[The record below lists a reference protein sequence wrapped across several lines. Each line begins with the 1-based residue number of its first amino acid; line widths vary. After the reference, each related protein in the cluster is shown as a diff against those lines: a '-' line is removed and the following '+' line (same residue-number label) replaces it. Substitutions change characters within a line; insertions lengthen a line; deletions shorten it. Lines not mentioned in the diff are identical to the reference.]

1 MIKWKF
7 TDYDDLELVNLEAC
21 RSIAEQLERFNNFI
35 KYASVGGMGL
45 TAVYFMLKIVGVF

>member
-1 MIKWKF
+1 MIKWEY
-7 TDYDDLELVNLEAC
+7 TEYDDLELAKLEAC
-21 RSIAEQLERFNNFI
+21 RAIAEQLERFNNFI

>member
-7 TDYDDLELVNLEAC
+7 TDYDDLELGKLEAC

-35 KYASVGGMGL
+35 KYASVGGMAFG
-45 TAVYFMLKIVGVF
+45 AVYLGLKIVGVF